1 MSLDP
6 VRSGHRTEMVPIGSI
21 LAGDSPRLN
30 GESAEHI
37 RLLAASDAELPP
49 ILVHHDTMRVID
61 GMHRLQAARLRGEK
75 TVEVLFFEG
84 TLPEAFIEAVK
95 ANTTHG
101 LPLTRADREAAAA
114 RILASHP
121 QHSDRWI
128 ALTTGL
134 AAGTVTAVRRRTGS
148 GGRAITAR
156 IGRDGRVRPLNG
168 TPGRIAASDAIARH
182 PGASLREISRIAGVS
197 PTTVRDVRERMRRG
211 EDPAPGR
218 PDRDRRAQ
226 PAGRVLPGNPGDAA
240 RSAATRDR
248 ASLLVNLRKDPSLR
262 LTESGR
268 ALLRY
273 LDAQAS
279 GPQIPQAL
287 LDAVPPHCAYT
298 LAALA
303 LVCADE
309 WRDFAT
315 HLEQRLRSM

>member
-1 MSLDP
+1 
-6 VRSGHRTEMVPIGSI
+6 MVPIGAI

-30 GESAEHI
+30 GESAEHTL
-37 RLLAASDAELPP
+37 LLAASDAALPP
-49 ILVHHDTMRVID
+49 ILVHRETMRVID

-75 TVEVLFFEG
+75 TVEVRFFEG
-84 TLPEAFIEAVK
+84 TAHEAFIEAVK

-101 LPLTRADREAAAA
+101 LPLTRADREAAAC

-128 ALTTGL
+128 AVTTGL
-134 AAGTVTAVRRRTGS
+134 SAGTVAAIRRRTGPA
-148 GGRAITAR
+148 GRSVTAR
-156 IGRDGRVRPLNG
+156 IGRDGRVRPLNSAQ
-168 TPGRIAASDAIARH
+168 GRIAAGDAIAKH
-182 PGASLREISRIAGVS
+182 PGASLREISKIAGVS
-197 PTTVRDVRERMRRG
+197 PTTVRDVRERIRRG
-211 EDPAPGR
+211 EDPAASR
-218 PDRDRRAQ
+218 SDRDRPRQRQA
-226 PAGRVLPGNPGDAA
+226 AGRPLPDNLRDVA

-248 ASLLVNLRKDPSLR
+248 ASLLLNLRKDPSLR

-279 GPQIPQAL
+279 GPAIPQAL